1 MRLLFLLL
9 LLPLIGSAQNKLTV
23 QVVGVTSDTGNIML
37 AVYDKADGFLKEGKA
52 VMGVSTKAVSGIT
65 ELHIDDLPEGQY
77 ALAIY
82 HDENG
87 NEELDTNWL
96 GIPKEPIGFSN
107 SKMKA
112 FGPPKFKEC
121 AFHFKADKQIQI
133 SL

>member
-9 LLPLIGSAQNKLTV
+9 LLPFTGSAQNKLTV
-23 QVVGVTSDTGNIML
+23 QVTGVSSDTGSIMV
-37 AVYDKADGFLKEGKA
+37 AVYDKADGFLKKGQA
-52 VMGVSTKAVSGIT
+52 MTGVRAKAVSGVT
-65 ELHIDDLPEGQY
+65 ELHINDLPEGHY

-87 NEELDTNWL
+87 NEKLDTNWL
-96 GIPKEPIGFSN
+96 GIPKEPVGFSN

-112 FGPPKFKEC
+112 FGPPGFKDC
-121 AFHFKADKQIQI
+121 VFLMKADKHIRI